1 MTRNSVNPI
10 YADIT
15 SIDRRKAGVY
25 IRSVARPRGK
35 RSTSWKVDAIIRA
48 FTRPV
53 SPPRRENCFPYPK
66 GNGIECLENYHR
78 SSVSNFDAGQPPSF
92 LPPKLFHS
100 IGENSFICRLSL
112 SLSSLNS
119 RSSRVSSSVE
129 IPCFVWSNVELRSED
144 ERARSRNFFACC
156 VMVETLWEFRSK
168 SMRISL
174 FYHSKQNCLH
184 FWGLHK
190 YDYWN
195 DVFRG
200 CFYRFFNPLG
210 AWFIDAIKHHCI
222 YREIRDTRT

>member
-1 MTRNSVNPI
+1 MRTCTLAHSYIRRNRNDTKLRKS
-10 YADIT
+10 DIRGYY
-15 SIDRRKAGVY
+15 IDRSEPAC

-112 SLSSLNS
+112 SLFSKLSKFEFPRPWKFHVSFEATSNWEVRMNELVLETF
-119 RSSRVSSSVE
+119 SRVAW
-129 IPCFVWSNVELRSED
+129 WSKCYGNFDQNRWGYRSFIIRDGPIVCISED
-144 ERARSRNFFACC
+144 CINTIIGTMFLEGVSIVFLIRWARDLS
-156 VMVETLWEFRSK
+156 T
-168 SMRISL
+168 
-174 FYHSKQNCLH
+174 
-184 FWGLHK
+184 
-190 YDYWN
+190 
-195 DVFRG
+195 
-200 CFYRFFNPLG
+200 P
-210 AWFIDAIKHHCI
+210 
-222 YREIRDTRT
+222 

>member
-15 SIDRRKAGVY
+15 SIDRGKAGVY
-25 IRSVARPRGK
+25 SVRGSSTWKTIDVMKSWRYHSSLYSPRFTPKK
-35 RSTSWKVDAIIRA
+35 RKL
-48 FTRPV
+48 
-53 SPPRRENCFPYPK
+53 FPLSK

-144 ERARSRNFFACC
+144 ERAHSRNFFACC

-168 SMRISL
+168 LMRISF

-200 CFYRFFNPLG
+200 CFYRFL
-210 AWFIDAIKHHCI
+210 
-222 YREIRDTRT
+222 IRWARHLSTP

>member
-15 SIDRRKAGVY
+15 SIDRGKAGVY
-25 IRSVARPRGK
+25 SVRGSSTWKTIDVMKSWRYHSSLYSPRFTPKK
-35 RSTSWKVDAIIRA
+35 RKL
-48 FTRPV
+48 
-53 SPPRRENCFPYPK
+53 FPLSK

-156 VMVETLWEFRSK
+156 VMVRNAMGISIKIDEDIVVLSFETELFAFL
-168 SMRISL
+168 RI
-174 FYHSKQNCLH
+174 
-184 FWGLHK
+184 
-190 YDYWN
+190 
-195 DVFRG
+195 
-200 CFYRFFNPLG
+200 
-210 AWFIDAIKHHCI
+210 A
-222 YREIRDTRT
+222 

>member
-66 GNGIECLENYHR
+66 GNRIECLENYHR
-78 SSVSNFDAGQPPSF
+78 SSVSNFDAGQPPRF

-112 SLSSLNS
+112 SLFSKLSKFEFPRPWKFHVSFEATSNWEVRMNGLILETF
-119 RSSRVSSSVE
+119 SRVAW
-129 IPCFVWSNVELRSED
+129 WSKRYGNFDRNWWGYRSFIIRNRIVCISED
-144 ERARSRNFFACC
+144 CINTIIGTMFLEGVS
-156 VMVETLWEFRSK
+156 
-168 SMRISL
+168 I
-174 FYHSKQNCLH
+174 
-184 FWGLHK
+184 
-190 YDYWN
+190 
-195 DVFRG
+195 VF
-200 CFYRFFNPLG
+200 
-210 AWFIDAIKHHCI
+210 
-222 YREIRDTRT
+222 

>member
-66 GNGIECLENYHR
+66 GNRIECLENYHR

-119 RSSRVSSSVE
+119 RSSSFLVRGNSMFRLKQRRIEKWGWTGSFSKLFRMLRDGSKRYGNFDQNRWGYR
-129 IPCFVWSNVELRSED
+129 CFIIRNRIVCISED
-144 ERARSRNFFACC
+144 CINTIIGTMFLEGVS
-156 VMVETLWEFRSK
+156 
-168 SMRISL
+168 I
-174 FYHSKQNCLH
+174 
-184 FWGLHK
+184 
-190 YDYWN
+190 
-195 DVFRG
+195 VF
-200 CFYRFFNPLG
+200 
-210 AWFIDAIKHHCI
+210 
-222 YREIRDTRT
+222 

>member
-66 GNGIECLENYHR
+66 GNRIECLENYHR
-78 SSVSNFDAGQPPSF
+78 SSVSNFDAGQPPRF

-112 SLSSLNS
+112 SLFSKLSKFEFPRPWKFHVSFEATSNWEVRMNELVLETF
-119 RSSRVSSSVE
+119 SRVAW
-129 IPCFVWSNVELRSED
+129 WSKCYGNFDQNRWGYRSFIIRDGPIVCISED
-144 ERARSRNFFACC
+144 CINTIIGTMFLEGVSIVFLIRWARDLS
-156 VMVETLWEFRSK
+156 T
-168 SMRISL
+168 
-174 FYHSKQNCLH
+174 
-184 FWGLHK
+184 
-190 YDYWN
+190 
-195 DVFRG
+195 
-200 CFYRFFNPLG
+200 P
-210 AWFIDAIKHHCI
+210 
-222 YREIRDTRT
+222 

>member
-66 GNGIECLENYHR
+66 GNRIECLENYHR
-78 SSVSNFDAGQPPSF
+78 SSVSNFDAGQPPRF

-112 SLSSLNS
+112 SLFSKLSKFEFPRPWKFHVSFEATSNWEVRMNGLILETF
-119 RSSRVSSSVE
+119 SRVAW
-129 IPCFVWSNVELRSED
+129 WSKCYGNFDQNRWGYRSFIIRDGPIVCISED
-144 ERARSRNFFACC
+144 CINTIIGTMFLEGVSIVFLIRWARDLS
-156 VMVETLWEFRSK
+156 T
-168 SMRISL
+168 
-174 FYHSKQNCLH
+174 
-184 FWGLHK
+184 
-190 YDYWN
+190 
-195 DVFRG
+195 
-200 CFYRFFNPLG
+200 P
-210 AWFIDAIKHHCI
+210 
-222 YREIRDTRT
+222 

>member
-66 GNGIECLENYHR
+66 GNRIECLENYHR
-78 SSVSNFDAGQPPSF
+78 SSVSNFDAGQPPRF

-119 RSSRVSSSVE
+119 RSSSFLVRGNSMFRLKQRRIEKWGWTGSFSKL
-129 IPCFVWSNVELRSED
+129 FRMLRDGRNAMGISIKIDED
-144 ERARSRNFFACC
+144 IVLLSFETDQLFAF
-156 VMVETLWEFRSK
+156 L
-168 SMRISL
+168 RI
-174 FYHSKQNCLH
+174 
-184 FWGLHK
+184 
-190 YDYWN
+190 
-195 DVFRG
+195 
-200 CFYRFFNPLG
+200 
-210 AWFIDAIKHHCI
+210 A
-222 YREIRDTRT
+222 

>member
-1 MTRNSVNPI
+1 MRTCTLAHSYIRRNRNDTKLRKS
-10 YADIT
+10 DIRGYY
-15 SIDRRKAGVY
+15 IDRSEPAC

-112 SLSSLNS
+112 SLFSKLSKFEFPRPWKFHVSFEATSNWEVRMNGLILETF
-119 RSSRVSSSVE
+119 SRVAW
-129 IPCFVWSNVELRSED
+129 WSKCYGNFDQNRWGYRSFIIRDGPIVCISED
-144 ERARSRNFFACC
+144 CINTIIGTMFLEGVSIVFLIRWARDLS
-156 VMVETLWEFRSK
+156 T
-168 SMRISL
+168 
-174 FYHSKQNCLH
+174 
-184 FWGLHK
+184 
-190 YDYWN
+190 
-195 DVFRG
+195 
-200 CFYRFFNPLG
+200 P
-210 AWFIDAIKHHCI
+210 
-222 YREIRDTRT
+222 

>member
-66 GNGIECLENYHR
+66 GNRIECLENYHR
-78 SSVSNFDAGQPPSF
+78 SSVSNFDAGQPPRF

-112 SLSSLNS
+112 SLFSKLSKFEFP
-119 RSSRVSSSVE
+119 RPWKFHVSFE
-129 IPCFVWSNVELRSED
+129 ATSNWEVRMNGLVLETFSHV
-144 ERARSRNFFACC
+144 AWWF
-156 VMVETLWEFRSK
+156 ETLWEFRSK
-168 SMRISL
+168 SMGISL
-174 FYHSKQNCLH
+174 FYYSKQNCLH

-200 CFYRFFNPLG
+200 CFYRFL
-210 AWFIDAIKHHCI
+210 
-222 YREIRDTRT
+222 IRWARDLSTP

>member
-66 GNGIECLENYHR
+66 GNRIECLENYHR
-78 SSVSNFDAGQPPSF
+78 SSVSNFDAGQPPRF

-112 SLSSLNS
+112 SLFSKLSKFEFPRPWKFHVSFEATSNWEVRMNGLVLETFSHVAWWSKRYGNFDQNRWGY
-119 RSSRVSSSVE
+119 RSFIIRDGPIVC
-129 IPCFVWSNVELRSED
+129 ISED
-144 ERARSRNFFACC
+144 CINTIIGTMFLEGVSIVFLIRWARDLS
-156 VMVETLWEFRSK
+156 T
-168 SMRISL
+168 
-174 FYHSKQNCLH
+174 
-184 FWGLHK
+184 
-190 YDYWN
+190 
-195 DVFRG
+195 
-200 CFYRFFNPLG
+200 P
-210 AWFIDAIKHHCI
+210 
-222 YREIRDTRT
+222 

>member
-112 SLSSLNS
+112 SLFSKLSKFEFPRPWKFHVSFEATSNWEVRMNELVLETF
-119 RSSRVSSSVE
+119 SRVAW
-129 IPCFVWSNVELRSED
+129 WSKCYGNFDQNRWGYRSFIIRDGPIVCISED
-144 ERARSRNFFACC
+144 CINTIIGTMFLEGVSIVFLIRWARDLS
-156 VMVETLWEFRSK
+156 T
-168 SMRISL
+168 
-174 FYHSKQNCLH
+174 
-184 FWGLHK
+184 
-190 YDYWN
+190 
-195 DVFRG
+195 
-200 CFYRFFNPLG
+200 P
-210 AWFIDAIKHHCI
+210 
-222 YREIRDTRT
+222 